1 MAKFKKG
8 DRVVANREARLGDKG
23 KYAVVEGVVRE
34 GHDDLIY
41 VCFEDQPRIKRCF
54 YAYRFDI
61 AEPDTPFHA
70 AVRAYIQREL
80 PNG

>member
-23 KYAVVEGVVRE
+23 KYAVIESTVRE
-34 GHDDLIY
+34 GRDELVY
-41 VCFEDQPRIKRCF
+41 VHFEAEPTFSQCFH
-54 YAYRFDI
+54 AYRFDM